1 MTQIT
6 WYTKFEFL
14 NKNFGITRIS
24 VEEFP
29 TNSSKYLNYTKY
41 SEMYDYKSSHKHK
54 YDKTVTKYLIYK
66 IQIPTLFIQNILT
79 ILAQI
84 T

>member
-1 MTQIT
+1 MIT
-6 WYTKFEFL
+6 FAFIQCGLLMVAK
-14 NKNFGITRIS
+14 
-24 VEEFP
+24 FP
-29 TNSSKYLNYTKY
+29 TISSKYLNYTKY

-54 YDKTVTKYLIYK
+54 YDKIVTKYLIYK